1 MKVTE
6 LRGYRIVR
14 PLGQG
19 GFGKTFLAED
29 MHSKSQQQ
37 CVLKQFSPQAT
48 DTTSYQIAQERFQ
61 KEAMILLELSRKHSQ
76 IPKLYSYFCHDEDFY
91 LVMEYIEGQTL
102 AQKVKEQGALPAA
115 VVEQILK
122 EILQILE
129 VVHGENI
136 IHRDI
141 KPDNIIIRDSDQKPV
156 LIDFGAVKECLH
168 TLLHGQYAA
177 TSIVIGSPGYIA
189 PEQAAGRP
197 GYFSD
202 IYSLGM
208 TAIYALTGKS
218 LKELHSQ
225 FHPSSLRWQEYAPPL
240 PTYLAAII
248 NKAVQMHPSDRYA
261 TATLML
267 QDLIANAEPIPVT
280 ATPQPMPSHPPVAD
294 VNTFSPATVAVH
306 PKPDKSAPD
315 RFPDDASVNPTVNA
329 GLTAQSS
336 LGYPRTG
343 RSRLP
348 AWLLGGLVAT
358 GVMILGLTGIYAY
371 QWLANQSLTPSPS
384 VSNGTGTSNNNGFGR
399 VAEGE
404 AISLLEKLYVDLS
417 RKDYDAAKSAFTE
430 PLVHTF
436 SASFFNQFKRVSIEN
451 LQISSRTDS
460 SINFIGDNTYIWPDG
475 STQREQ
481 RSFAVRNI
489 NGKLLITSSEFIKV
503 LQPRQH
509 FRTSPTP

>member
-1 MKVTE
+1 
-6 LRGYRIVR
+6 
-14 PLGQG
+14 
-19 GFGKTFLAED
+19 
-29 MHSKSQQQ
+29 
-37 CVLKQFSPQAT
+37 
-48 DTTSYQIAQERFQ
+48 
-61 KEAMILLELSRKHSQ
+61 
-76 IPKLYSYFCHDEDFY
+76 
-91 LVMEYIEGQTL
+91 
-102 AQKVKEQGALPAA
+102 
-115 VVEQILK
+115 
-122 EILQILE
+122 
-129 VVHGENI
+129 
-136 IHRDI
+136 
-141 KPDNIIIRDSDQKPV
+141 
-156 LIDFGAVKECLH
+156 
-168 TLLHGQYAA
+168 
-177 TSIVIGSPGYIA
+177 
-189 PEQAAGRP
+189 
-197 GYFSD
+197 
-202 IYSLGM
+202 LGM

-240 PTYLAAII
+240 PIYLAEII

-280 ATPQPMPSHPPVAD
+280 ATPQPMPSDMSVAH
-294 VNTFSPATVAVH
+294 VNTFSPATVAVQ
-306 PKPDKSAPD
+306 PKPDKGAPD
-315 RFPDDASVNPTVNA
+315 RFPDDASVTPTVNA
-329 GLTAQSS
+329 GATAPSS
-336 LGYPRTG
+336 LGYPRT
-343 RSRLP
+343 SRTSLP

-371 QWLANQSLTPSPS
+371 QWLANQSLTPSPNA
-384 VSNGTGTSNNNGFGR
+384 SNGTSNGSGIGR

-417 RKDYDAAKSAFTE
+417 RKDYDAAKTAFTE

-489 NGKLLITSSEFIKV
+489 NGKLLVTSSEFIKV